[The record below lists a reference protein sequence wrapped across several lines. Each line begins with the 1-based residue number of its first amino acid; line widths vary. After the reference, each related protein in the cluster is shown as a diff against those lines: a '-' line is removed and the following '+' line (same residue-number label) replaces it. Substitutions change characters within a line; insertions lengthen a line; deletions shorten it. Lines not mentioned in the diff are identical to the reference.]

1 MSIFDIFAK
10 LEQEKK
16 DRTPAQPIDWLVV
29 GLGNPGKKYENTR
42 HNTGFRVMDALCA
55 KHSVRCDRARFKAL
69 TGEAMLG
76 GHRALLVKP
85 QTYMNLSG
93 EAVRAAADFYK
104 IPPEHIL
111 VIFDDISLPVGTLRI
126 RPKGSA
132 GGQNGVKNIIAE
144 LGSEAFPRI
153 KVGIG
158 AKPHPDYDL
167 ADWVLS
173 GIREEEKPAMDD
185 AVSRAVCAVS
195 ELIANGVPAATQKY
209 NGKTAQPQND
219 KNNR

>member
-16 DRTPAQPIDWLVV
+16 SKSPAQPVEWLVV

-42 HNTGFRVMDALCA
+42 HNTGFRVIDALCA
-55 KHSVRCDRARFKAL
+55 KHAVRCDRAKFQAL
-69 TGEAMLG
+69 TGEAVLG
-76 GHRALLVKP
+76 GKGVLLVKP
-85 QTYMNLSG
+85 QTFMNLSG

-132 GGQNGVKNIIAE
+132 GGQNGVKNIIE
-144 LGSEAFPRI
+144 QLGSDQFPRI

-173 GIREEEKPAMDD
+173 NITENELPDMND
-185 AVSRAVCAVS
+185 AVNRAVLAVS
-195 ELIANGVPAATQKY
+195 ELIENGVPSATQKY
-209 NGKTAQPQND
+209 NGKAAQP
-219 KNNR
+219 KNCK

>member
-10 LEQEKK
+10 LEQEG
-16 DRTPAQPIDWLVV
+16 RTKPAAQPDEWLVV

-55 KHSVRCDRARFKAL
+55 RHGVRCDRAKFQAL
-69 TGEAMLG
+69 TGEAVLG
-76 GHRALLVKP
+76 GRRALLLKP
-85 QTYMNLSG
+85 QTFMNLSG

-104 IPPEHIL
+104 IPPERIL

-132 GGQNGVKNIIAE
+132 GGQNGVKSIIE
-144 LGSEAFPRI
+144 QLGSEQFPRI

-158 AKPHPDYDL
+158 GKPHPDYDL

-173 GIREEEKPAMDD
+173 NLKADELPAMND
-185 AVSRAVCAVS
+185 AVSRAVLAVS
-195 ELIANGVPAATQKY
+195 ELIENGVPAATQKY
-209 NGKTAQPQND
+209 NGRAAQPEHP
-219 KNNR
+219 K

>member
-10 LEQEKK
+10 LETE
-16 DRTPAQPIDWLVV
+16 RNAAPAQPIEWLVV

-42 HNTGFRVMDALCA
+42 HNTGFRVLDALC
-55 KHSVRCDRARFKAL
+55 KTHSVRCDRARFQAL
-69 TGEAMLG
+69 TGEAVLG

-85 QTYMNLSG
+85 QTFMNLSG
-93 EAVRAAADFYK
+93 EAVKAAADFYK

-111 VIFDDISLPVGTLRI
+111 VVFDDISLPVGTLRI

-132 GGQNGVKNIIAE
+132 GGQNGVKNIIAQI
-144 LGSEAFPRI
+144 GSDRFPRI

-173 GIREEEKPAMDD
+173 NLTADELPAMDD
-185 AVSRAVCAVS
+185 AVQRAVLAIS
-195 ELIANGVPAATQKY
+195 ELIANGVPSATQKY
-209 NGKTAQPQND
+209 NGKSAQPD
-219 KNNR
+219 SSKS